1 MVTIRP
7 AVVADAVRIAELSG
21 ILGYPITTE
30 TAAARLNYLLARSE
44 HLVLVAEITEVVGW
58 IHALEQH
65 LLESGLRCEI
75 VGLVVAAN
83 HRAKGIGRRL
93 ATRVERWAA
102 ERGVEELSV
111 RSNVTRSESHPFYER
126 LGYVRTKTQHV
137 YRKQISRNSEETVP
151 STPS

>member
-21 ILGYPITTE
+21 VLGYPITTE

-44 HLVLVAEITEVVGW
+44 HLVLVAEITGVVGW
-58 IHALEQH
+58 IHALEQR

-83 HRAKGIGRRL
+83 HRPRGL
-93 ATRVERWAA
+93 AGDW
-102 ERGVEELSV
+102 
-111 RSNVTRSESHPFYER
+111 
-126 LGYVRTKTQHV
+126 
-137 YRKQISRNSEETVP
+137 
-151 STPS
+151 

>member
-30 TAAARLNYLLARSE
+30 TAAARLNYLLARSK
-44 HLVLVAEITEVVGW
+44 HLVLVAEIIGVVGW

-93 ATRVERWAA
+93 VTRVERWAA
-102 ERGVEELSV
+102 ERGVEELSA
-111 RSNVTRSESHPFYER
+111 
-126 LGYVRTKTQHV
+126 Q
-137 YRKQISRNSEETVP
+137 
-151 STPS
+151 